1 MKGSSKQM
9 IKHQLEYEAKC
20 TFKPVINKLS
30 AKIVEEKIKELDANE
45 DGLRDSMGKLEAQ
58 DSVYERLYG
67 LSLVANSSK
76 PEEFKA
82 TFKPDINENT
92 EQIISMMRS
101 GDDY

>member
-1 MKGSSKQM
+1 
-9 IKHQLEYEAKC
+9 
-20 TFKPVINKLS
+20 
-30 AKIVEEKIKELDANE
+30 
-45 DGLRDSMGKLEAQ
+45 MGKLEAQ